1 MALRWYYLTS
11 NYRTPMKFSI
21 ASLKSSQKSYENIL
35 NKLSKEYNGKVG
47 KPSDE
52 YIQKFK
58 DALSD
63 NFNTPVILALLNDL
77 VKSDLSPEVK
87 TATAIEFDKVLGL
100 DLEQSITKGAII
112 KEIPMEKIK
121 DKSIKEILQKRELA
135 RKEKDWSKS
144 DALRDQLAE
153 MGYTVVDKEDGQY
166 IVKK

>member
-21 ASLKSSQKSYENIL
+21 DSLKSSQSVYENSVNRL
-35 NKLSKEYNGKVG
+35 AKEYKGKIG
-47 KPSDE
+47 KPSEE

-77 VKSDLSPEVK
+77 IKSNISSEVK
-87 TATAIEFDKVLGL
+87 IATALEFDKVLGL
-100 DLEQSITKGAII
+100 DLEQSITKGVTT
-112 KEIPMEKIK
+112 KEIPYEKIK
-121 DKSIKEILQKRELA
+121 DKNVKEILRQREIA

-144 DALRDQLAE
+144 DALRDQLAKI
-153 MGYTVVDKEDGQY
+153 GYRVIDKEDGQY
-166 IVKK
+166 VVKE

>member
-1 MALRWYYLTS
+1 M
-11 NYRTPMKFSI
+11 
-21 ASLKSSQKSYENIL
+21 
-35 NKLSKEYNGKVG
+35 
-47 KPSDE
+47 D
-52 YIQKFK
+52 IQKFK
-58 DALSD
+58 EALSD

-77 VKSDLSPEVK
+77 VKSDISPEVK
-87 TATAIEFDKVLGL
+87 IATALEFDKVLGL
-100 DLEQSITKGAII
+100 DLEQSITKGVTT

-153 MGYTVVDKEDGQY
+153 MGYIVVDKEDGQY

>member
-21 ASLKSSQKSYENIL
+21 DSLKSSQSVYENSVNRL
-35 NKLSKEYNGKVG
+35 AKEYNGKVG
-47 KPSDE
+47 KPSEE

-77 VKSDLSPEVK
+77 IKLNISSEVK
-87 TATAIEFDKVLGL
+87 IATALEFDKVLGL
-100 DLEQSITKGAII
+100 DLEQSITKGVTT
-112 KEIPMEKIK
+112 KEIRFVKVK
-121 DKSIKEILQKRELA
+121 DKSVKEILRQREIA

-144 DALRDQLAE
+144 DALRDQLAK
-153 MGYTVVDKEDGQY
+153 MGYKVVDKEDGQY
-166 IVKK
+166 VVKE